1 MTLDNTRK
9 YNDEPDDTVKVDDE
23 TERWIREAGLGESGS
38 EARKRRRKMEK
49 LRAEWEKKDA
59 DPSVQY
65 NMLEVRPANDW
76 MNFLYEDRP
85 SRRLFGDLW
94 RENDLSIL
102 FADTG
107 VGKSVLAVQI
117 ADSIARGEQIEPLT
131 MNVDAQKV
139 LYLDFEMS
147 EQQFTERY
155 SATSGDGQT
164 FANKYVFPDDFL
176 VAHIDSDTD
185 LPKRFKTV
193 VEYMYASIVGRI
205 EESGARI
212 LIVDNISYLSPT
224 AGGSSSALKLMK
236 ALKYLKS
243 HYKLSILVLAH
254 TTKRHFASPL
264 TVNDLAGSKTLAN
277 FADNVFTIGH
287 SHYDR
292 NLRYIKQIKQRNN
305 PVRYDAT
312 NVLVYRL
319 EKPSNFPR
327 FNFLRYNTE
336 AAYLQARYD
345 TLGQT
350 KRLSNNRRSI
360 VESAKRLSQRG
371 QSQRRIAAELGI
383 SKATVNRYLN
393 AEPNQNREQ

>member
-1 MTLDNTRK
+1 MTLDNTHK

-117 ADSIARGEQIEPLT
+117 ADSIARSEQIEPLT

-176 VAHIDSDTD
+176 VAHIDSDTA

-243 HYKLSILVLAH
+243 QYKLSILVLAH

-292 NLRYIKQIKQRNN
+292 NLRYVPEGKQTAKVVDGKFVFDVTPGEAGAGYVVRVLAGKAKTELVLDGEYPYEYYGYGDGGHVDSTPRPDARPSLRVSSRNESEIRRHRR
-305 PVRYDAT
+305 PVS
-312 NVLVYRL
+312 
-319 EKPSNFPR
+319 PGHS
-327 FNFLRYNTE
+327 
-336 AAYLQARYD
+336 
-345 TLGQT
+345 
-350 KRLSNNRRSI
+350 
-360 VESAKRLSQRG
+360 
-371 QSQRRIAAELGI
+371 
-383 SKATVNRYLN
+383 
-393 AEPNQNREQ
+393 